1 MDLLQPNFGRN
12 RATSLGDT
20 THISPLLRK
29 LFLASDAG
37 LQLPLWLLAVAA
49 KRGAS
54 DFAPR
59 LSPALPQDNSSLSN
73 EELAIGLCLNHMPD
87 DPVLICA
94 AAQLL
99 SSTTTDVA
107 KLLWLAKTER
117 TEAVLRYIADACAE
131 VSPEMEPW
139 KTVRERLF
147 PRARAKQ
154 GVLPLASSFCKTQLP
169 SKSGLWRRK
178 NETDALPCLATP
190 S

>member
-29 LFLASDAG
+29 LFLESEAG
-37 LQLPLWLLAVAA
+37 QQLPIWLLSVAA
-49 KRGAS
+49 ARGAS

-59 LSPALPQDNSSLSN
+59 VSPTLPPDNPSLSN
-73 EELAIGLCLNHMPD
+73 EEVAIGLCLNHMPD

-107 KLLWLAKTER
+107 KVLWLAKTER
-117 TEAVLRYIADACAE
+117 TEAVLRHIAEACAE
-131 VSPEMEPW
+131 VSPEIEPW
-139 KTVRERLF
+139 KMVRERLF

-154 GVLPLASSFCKTQLP
+154 GALPLASSFCETQLP
-169 SKSGLWRRK
+169 NKSGLWRRK
-178 NETDALPCLATP
+178 NETEAFPCLATP